1 MPPASWDC
9 PTQCPPAL
17 FVQLNISPHCEFA
30 GLSAVNMSLEQLT
43 LIRMLASLP
52 QSDSSRDDPG
62 GVDVEGEKVLRSDGH
77 YWLNNPLQWPRLP
90 RRQETRPPR
99 K

>member
-1 MPPASWDC
+1 MESLLPSDAELVTFDTVGDIRTW
-9 PTQCPPAL
+9 T
-17 FVQLNISPHCEFA
+17 
-30 GLSAVNMSLEQLT
+30 GLSAVNISLGQLT
-43 LIRMLASLP
+43 HIRRMASLP

-90 RRQETRPPR
+90 QRQETRPAR